1 MNSELNVSDGVR
13 AAATALANLANLEQ
27 ELLEQH
33 KAVLDTARD
42 ILEQL
47 LLDTTADELL
57 ELNLKMPTLTQRAL
71 EQCAK
76 HQLCPVDTHCVLNG
90 PKPAAD

>member
-1 MNSELNVSDGVR
+1 MDNELNLGNGVKV
-13 AAATALANLANLEQ
+13 AATALANLANLEQ

-33 KAVLDTARD
+33 KAVLDTACN

-57 ELNLKMPTLTQRAL
+57 KLNLKMPTLTQKAL

-76 HQLCPVDTHCVLNG
+76 HQPCPVNTHCVLYG